1 MVGGQAGPDTGH
13 GHRAD
18 SRKCE
23 VFPAGTITC
32 LLPRAEMGT
41 CHDCYDCHALSR
53 CPGSCQAKNL
63 REAGRSFSAA
73 RSSWLC
79 WGACFV
85 HVLALFSLEV
95 VLPTTGLGDGD
106 REDVLLHPILAEVMM
121 VPCNCFIALYHKT
134 IHTIFQTTK
143 NIFQTVNFGCNK
155 KCHNHNLNYKTHHV
169 WL

>member
-13 GHRAD
+13 GHCAD

-32 LLPRAEMGT
+32 LLPRAEMRT
-41 CHDCYDCHALSR
+41 CHDCHALSR

-79 WGACFV
+79 WGEQGSRGGSRV
-85 HVLALFSLEV
+85 QALGRYGCMA
-95 VLPTTGLGDGD
+95 P
-106 REDVLLHPILAEVMM
+106 
-121 VPCNCFIALYHKT
+121 PC
-134 IHTIFQTTK
+134 
-143 NIFQTVNFGCNK
+143 
-155 KCHNHNLNYKTHHV
+155 
-169 WL
+169 